1 MINYKQFNKGYCK
14 ITGKNI
20 DDGVILF
27 PDILIYPECEPL
39 VIAKNIIKLNDESIS
54 NNIEIQEVNEK
65 NISNNEEELTSKNNE
80 ILMLTHKADILE
92 NENSELKEKYN
103 ELLSKYEELNKKFEE
118 SVDYIKK
125 VQPYLE
131 KAQTKQRTRKNTN
144 TQTQE

>member
-39 VIAKNIIKLNDESIS
+39 VIAKNIIKLDDGSIS
-54 NNIEIQEVNEK
+54 NSIETQETQEK
-65 NISNNEEELTSKNNE
+65 NISNNEEELTSRNNE

-92 NENSELKEKYN
+92 NENSELNENN

-125 VQPYLE
+125 IQPYLE